1 MRNIVV
7 ISPNMTEKE
16 YNSIQEF
23 WRDSNYSQKTIRKAL
38 VEGKALKDGTRVR
51 YKETNKYIILVFKN
65 NQVKEF
71 NSFNSVSKTLRIGVN
86 TLKRRIEDGKEWK
99 DYTFDILE

>member
-1 MRNIVV
+1 
-7 ISPNMTEKE
+7 MTEKE
-16 YNSIQEF
+16 YNSIQEL
-23 WRDSNYSQKTIRKAL
+23 WRNSNYSQRAIRKAL

>member
-1 MRNIVV
+1 MI
-7 ISPNMTEKE
+7 
-16 YNSIQEF
+16 
-23 WRDSNYSQKTIRKAL
+23 
-38 VEGKALKDGTRVR
+38 
-51 YKETNKYIILVFKN
+51 IILQLINIFIKYNLVHDAIIDSINRDYINVDLQLRFKN